1 MSMKKLSILFSGFVL
16 STALLFSCGPKK
28 HDYPSDV
35 TQNFMNSCE
44 ATSGGDQ
51 KMCSCLLE
59 KIQEKYT
66 YEEFSAIEVKMQ
78 AGQTPAEFLDFVG
91 KARVE
96 CSKK

>member
-1 MSMKKLSILFSGFVL
+1 MKKTTTILVATLLTLFILSGCE
-16 STALLFSCGPKK
+16 AKK

-35 TQNFMNSCE
+35 TQNFMNACQK
-44 ATSGGDQ
+44 TSGVNQ
-51 KMCSCLLE
+51 KMCSCLLD

-78 AGQTPAEFLDFVG
+78 SGQTPQEVLDFIG
-91 KARVE
+91 KARAE